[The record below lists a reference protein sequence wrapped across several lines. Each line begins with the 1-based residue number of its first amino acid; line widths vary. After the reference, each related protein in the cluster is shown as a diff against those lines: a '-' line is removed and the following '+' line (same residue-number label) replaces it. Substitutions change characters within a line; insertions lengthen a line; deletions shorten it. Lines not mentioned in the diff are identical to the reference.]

1 MESRFSILTFPQH
14 FDGANLRLRILLV
27 PKLSTAWNGNPLLP
41 VRADLPSL
49 GDTATPFADA
59 DLQFEVRA
67 LDGLER
73 FPVNAPVDFTKPL
86 PAASG
91 VAADARALFEE
102 LVAAKP
108 GRFRLS
114 VDPPRLAEP
123 VKPEIFIKKY
133 LPRSYRESFLFTGP
147 RTRDAVTDDS
157 YHCAIKSRK
166 DPNPLFV
173 STPDEVS
180 WGQVYAYCLRHHR
193 LAERLGLVREASFP
207 VEAGLFANGGFLYV
221 DLAPGSGYEDLAA
234 IDFTFLKRY
243 AARIPRLVAG
253 AERPLFAAVQF
264 PVLFDD
270 PSIPGPPVA
279 LGNYDEVFLEAADY
293 DDGFAKIVH
302 ATQPVSQNLL
312 AEDPDGF
319 TPLTD
324 VGIRL
329 GWDDE
334 QILIWQNRQLKEDP
348 TVPKVAGKPQRL
360 DAPMGVFG
368 YRIDARAHLDPDWHT
383 LVKVR
388 SKAPLTLG
396 DVPLGRPPAAPFEG
410 ELGVEVHPQQLDGD
424 QAAGQFWLPSYL
436 AQWNGASLVLPDEDA
451 AAIFKTEEAKG
462 KAASLGK
469 VYKPVGLDAIPLR
482 YGRTYELRVRLM
494 DPTGGGPAAD
504 AKPVQES
511 PAPLAKVHFLRHVI
525 PEPVRI
531 PKLPRFPDAALD
543 AFYPDDAIEVG
554 RPLLG
559 YPSVVFTGKY
569 DGLVPDAVSRLVA
582 ASTAAVGKESFGIPD
597 PDVRKVRIDVE
608 VRALRMDN
616 QLSLSG
622 REAWALLYTTHRDF
636 PADFD
641 QPRNVPLE
649 FRDANVLRFGDPAD
663 LGDLGVTQAEIDALD
678 ELVLPRARDV
688 RLTLR
693 AVADEDA
700 AYFAKDAHIGKPVQ
714 VRVRRE
720 PREEIDLIAHASPGK
735 RIRGLYLQPDPLPA
749 FDGAVSTLL
758 FQRTTGDRPALI
770 QRLAEQLGTDHKG
783 LTLVG
788 KRGER
793 VVFGCSRRIRHT
805 LSPDNSSL
813 TFAAKE
819 DLFNH
824 WIVALTLQLDRDWT
838 WDALQHVSFEIFREK
853 RFKSDVE
860 VDDNGGKP
868 IGDWEVIPTASLQ
881 ALGDLQG
888 KPQREHTTLIFLD
901 AVEPKSELP
910 QPLNAAETRFPDLIE
925 LDYRVEPRFLN
936 APEAP
941 PIPIDPLHLELPVTT
956 PPAQVPRIVSA
967 GLALSK
973 YERNETYSATEA
985 RRRFLWLELEEPVR
999 DPNDGYFIR
1008 LLAYG
1013 SDPLLSD
1020 GRLETFVPPEEPA
1033 LAIDPEPIRGI
1044 TPDQPDD
1051 EAGLAAMTRLLPSTK
1066 SDRHFLIP
1074 LPPGL
1079 NADSPELFGL
1089 FTYELR
1095 VGHAEIWSTAQG
1107 RFGRPLRS
1115 TGVQH
1120 PAPALFCTC
1129 QRDADELLVEAPFAE
1144 AVLNGKN
1151 ITHDPPRTEL
1161 WALLYAQ
1168 VRQADGKDWRNVLLD
1183 DRELELLPRVHD
1195 GVFDA
1200 TGKLLHLGA
1209 FQNLDAP
1216 ARGAMRW
1223 TQEEIAALLR
1233 ELGLPQDA
1241 PISVLCVE
1249 MMPTLEA
1256 LRVRDDPAVART
1268 HSDLIGALHDE
1279 RSGLSPGAA
1288 TSRADHP
1295 RPLSEALGH
1304 YRILRTS
1311 PLTAVPEVCCPTC

>member
-1 MESRFSILTFPQH
+1 MESRFTILTFPQR
-14 FDGANLRLRILLV
+14 FDGADLHLRILLV
-27 PKLSTAWNGNPLLP
+27 PKLSGEWNGNPLLP
-41 VRADLPSL
+41 VLANLPNP

-73 FPVNAPVDFTKPL
+73 FPVNAPVDFTAPL

-91 VAADARALFEE
+91 IAAGARALFEE
-102 LVAAKP
+102 LVAPGP

-114 VDPPRLAEP
+114 NDPPRLAEP
-123 VKPEIFIKKY
+123 VKTEIFIKKY
-133 LPRSYRESFLFTGP
+133 LPRKYREVFPFTGP

-157 YHCAIKSRK
+157 YHCAIKARK
-166 DPNPLFV
+166 DPNPAFV
-173 STPDEVS
+173 TTPDTVS
-180 WGQVYAYCLRHHR
+180 WGQIYAYCLRHHL
-193 LAERLGLVREASFP
+193 LAERLGLVREASLTIDP
-207 VEAGLFANGGFLYV
+207 GLFENGGFLYV
-221 DLAPGSGYEDLAA
+221 DLAPGSSYADLAA

-243 AARIPRLVAG
+243 AAHIPRLVAG
-253 AERPLFAAVQF
+253 EERPLFAAVQF

-270 PSIPGPPVA
+270 PLIPGPPPA
-279 LGNYDEVFLEAADY
+279 LGNYDEVFIEAADY

-312 AEDPDGF
+312 VEDPDGF

-348 TVPKVAGKPQRL
+348 TVPKVLGKAQRL

-368 YRIDARAHLDPDWHT
+368 YRIDARVLGDPDWHT

-396 DVPLGRPPAAPFEG
+396 DVPLGDPPDEPFEG
-410 ELGVEVHPQQLDGD
+410 ELGVEVHPQQIDGD
-424 QAAGQFWLPSYL
+424 QAAGQFWLPAYL

-451 AAIFKTEEAKG
+451 AAIFKTEQADG
-462 KAASLGK
+462 KAANLGK
-469 VYKPVGLDAIPLR
+469 VYNPVGLDEIPLR
-482 YGRTYELRVRLM
+482 YSETYELRVRLM
-494 DPTGGGPAAD
+494 DPTGGGPAAED
-504 AKPVQES
+504 EPVQES
-511 PAPLAKVHFLRHVI
+511 PAPVARVHFRRHVV

-531 PKLPRFPDAALD
+531 PSLPRFPDATLD
-543 AFYPDDAIEVG
+543 AFYPNDALEVS

-569 DGLVPDAVSRLVA
+569 ADPVPLLQA
-582 ASTAAVGKESFGIPD
+582 AADAAVGKESFGIPD
-597 PDVRKVRIDVE
+597 PDVRRVRIDVE

-622 REAWALLYTTHRDF
+622 REAWAHLYTTHRGF
-636 PADFD
+636 PDEVD

-649 FRDANVLRFGDPAD
+649 FRDANVLRFGDPND
-663 LGDLGVTQAEIDALD
+663 MGDLGVTQAQIDVLGQ
-678 ELVLPRARDV
+678 LVLPRARDV

-693 AVADEDA
+693 AVADEDP
-700 AYFAKDAHIGKPVQ
+700 AYFAENAHVGKPVQ

-720 PREEIDLIAHASPGK
+720 SRREMDLIANASPGRK
-735 RIRGLYLQPDPLPA
+735 IRGLYLQPDPLPA
-749 FDGAVSTLL
+749 FNGEVFTSFL
-758 FQRTTGDRPALI
+758 FQRTTGESPALI
-770 QRLAEQLGTDHKG
+770 QRLAEQLGADHKG

-824 WIVALTLQLDRDWT
+824 WLVAITLQLDRDWT
-838 WDALQHVSFEIFREK
+838 WDNLQPVSFEIFREK

-860 VDDNGGKP
+860 VDDNDGKP
-868 IGDWEVIPTASLQ
+868 IGDWEVVPTASLQ
-881 ALGDLQG
+881 ALDHA
-888 KPQREHTTLIFLD
+888 QREHTTLIFLD

-910 QPLNAAETRFPDLIE
+910 QPLDAAETRFPDLIE
-925 LDYRVEPRFLN
+925 LDYRIEPRFQN
-936 APEAP
+936 APETA
-941 PIPIDPLHLELPVTT
+941 PIDPLHLELPVTT

-973 YERNETYSATEA
+973 YQRNETYSATEP
-985 RRRFLWLELEEPVR
+985 RQRFLWLELEEPVR

-1008 LLAYG
+1008 LLAYAP
-1013 SDPLLSD
+1013 DPLLSD
-1020 GRLETFVPPEEPA
+1020 GRLETYVPPEEPA
-1033 LAIDPEPIRGI
+1033 LAIDPELIRVI

-1051 EAGLAAMTRLLPSTK
+1051 EAGLAAMTRLLPSQT

-1079 NADSPELFGL
+1079 NADNPELFGL

-1095 VGHAEIWSTAQG
+1095 VGHGEIWSTAQG

-1120 PAPALFCTC
+1120 PAPTLFCTC
-1129 QRDADELLVEAPFAE
+1129 QRDADELFVEAPFAE

-1151 ITHDPPRTEL
+1151 VTADPPRTEV

-1168 VRQADGKDWRNVLLD
+1168 VRQADGRDWRNVLLD
-1183 DRELELLPRVHD
+1183 DRRLDLLPRIR
-1195 GVFDA
+1195 GRVFDA
-1200 TGKLLHLGA
+1200 TGKLMHLAA

-1216 ARGAMRW
+1216 ARGVTRW
-1223 TQEEIAALLR
+1223 TQAELATLIR
-1233 ELGLPQDA
+1233 DLGLPQDA
-1241 PISVLCVE
+1241 PLSVLCVE

-1256 LRVRDDPAVART
+1256 LRVRDDPNASV

-1279 RSGLSPGAA
+1279 RLGRTPGAA
-1288 TSRADHP
+1288 TVGTTDHP

>member
-1 MESRFSILTFPQH
+1 MESRFTILTFPQR
-14 FDGANLRLRILLV
+14 FDGVDLHLRILLV
-27 PKLSTAWNGNPLLP
+27 PKLSAAWNGNPLLP
-41 VRADLPSL
+41 VLADVPNP

-59 DLQFEVRA
+59 DLQFEVRV

-73 FPVNAPVDFTKPL
+73 FPVNAPVDFTRPL
-86 PAASG
+86 PVASG

-102 LVAAKP
+102 LVAPGP

-114 VDPPRLAEP
+114 NDPPRLAEP
-123 VKPEIFIKKY
+123 VKTEIFIKKY

-147 RTRDAVTDDS
+147 RTRDAVTNDS
-157 YHCAIKSRK
+157 YHCAIKARK
-166 DPNPLFV
+166 DPNPAFV
-173 STPDEVS
+173 TTPDTVS
-180 WGQVYAYCLRHHR
+180 WGQVYAYCLRHHL
-193 LAERLGLVREASFP
+193 LAERLGLVREASFTIDP
-207 VEAGLFANGGFLYV
+207 GLFENGGFLYV
-221 DLAPGSGYEDLAA
+221 DLASGSTYAAEAA

-243 AARIPRLVAG
+243 AARIPRLEAG
-253 AERPLFAAVQF
+253 TERPLFAAVQF
-264 PVLFDD
+264 PVLLDD
-270 PSIPGPPVA
+270 PLVPGPPPT
-279 LGNYDEVFLEAADY
+279 LGNYDEVFIEAADY

-312 AEDPDGF
+312 VEDPDGF
-319 TPLTD
+319 APLTD

-348 TVPKVAGKPQRL
+348 TVPPVPGKPQRL

-368 YRIDARAHLDPDWHT
+368 YRIDARALNDLDWHT
-383 LVKVR
+383 LVRVR
-388 SKAPLTLG
+388 SKAPLALG
-396 DVPLGRPPAAPFEG
+396 DVPLGVPPDEPFEG
-410 ELGVEVHPQQLDGD
+410 ELGVEVHPQQIDGD
-424 QAAGQFWLPSYL
+424 QAAGQFWLPAYL

-451 AAIFKTEEAKG
+451 AAIFKTEQADG
-462 KAASLGK
+462 KAANLGK
-469 VYKPVGLDAIPLR
+469 VYEPLGLDAIPLR
-482 YGRTYELRVRLM
+482 YSRTYELRVRLM

-504 AKPVQES
+504 DEPMQES
-511 PAPLAKVHFLRHVI
+511 PAPVARVHFRRHVV
-525 PEPVRI
+525 PESVRI
-531 PKLPRFPDAALD
+531 PNLPRFPDAALD
-543 AFYPDDAIEVG
+543 ALYPNDSIEVG

-569 DGLVPDAVSRLVA
+569 ADPVPLLQA
-582 ASTAAVGKESFGIPD
+582 AADAAVGKESFGIPD
-597 PDVRKVRIDVE
+597 PDVQRVQIDVE

-616 QLSLSG
+616 QLSQSR

-636 PADFD
+636 PEDFD
-641 QPRNVPLE
+641 QPRNIPLE
-649 FRDANVLRFGDPAD
+649 FRDANVLRFGDPTD
-663 LGDLGVTQAEIDALD
+663 LGDLGVTQAQIDALGQ
-678 ELVLPRARDV
+678 LVLPTARDI
-688 RLTLR
+688 RLTIR
-693 AVADEDA
+693 AVAGEDP
-700 AYFAKDAHIGKPVQ
+700 AYFADNAHVGKPVQ

-720 PREEIDLIAHASPGK
+720 SRREIDLIAHASPG
-735 RIRGLYLQPDPLPA
+735 RMIRGLYLQPDPLPA
-749 FDGAVSTLL
+749 FDGTVPTLL
-758 FQRTTGDRPALI
+758 FQRTTGESPSLI

-838 WDALQHVSFEIFREK
+838 WDSLRHVSFEIFREK
-853 RFKSDVE
+853 RFKSDAE

-881 ALGDLQG
+881 SLDH
-888 KPQREHTTLIFLD
+888 PHREHTTLIFLD

-910 QPLNAAETRFPDLIE
+910 QPLNAAETRFPDVIE
-925 LDYRVEPRFLN
+925 LDYRVEPRFVN
-936 APEAP
+936 APEAAE
-941 PIPIDPLHLELPVTT
+941 IEPLHLELPVTT
-956 PPAQVPRIVSA
+956 RPAQVPHIVSA

-973 YERNETYSATEA
+973 YQRNDTYSATEA
-985 RRRFLWLELEEPVR
+985 RQRFLWLELEEPVR

-1008 LLAYG
+1008 MLAYAP
-1013 SDPLLSD
+1013 DPLLSD
-1020 GRLETFVPPEEPA
+1020 GRLETYVPTEEPA
-1033 LAIDPEPIRGI
+1033 LAIDPELIRVI
-1044 TPDQPDD
+1044 TPGQPDD
-1051 EAGLAAMTRLLPSTK
+1051 EAGLPAMTRLLPSTK

-1095 VGHAEIWSTAQG
+1095 VGHANIWCTAQG

-1120 PAPALFCTC
+1120 PAPTLFCTC

-1151 ITHDPPRTEL
+1151 ITQDPPRTEL

-1183 DRELELLPRVHD
+1183 DRRLELLPRVR
-1195 GVFDA
+1195 GRVFDA
-1200 TGKLLHLGA
+1200 TGKLLHLHA

-1216 ARGAMRW
+1216 ARGVTRW
-1223 TQEEIAALLR
+1223 TQSEIAVLIR

-1241 PISVLCVE
+1241 PVSVLCVE

-1256 LRVRDDPAVART
+1256 LRVHDNPAAASV
-1268 HSDLIGALHDE
+1268 HSDLVGAVRDE
-1279 RSGLSPGAA
+1279 RAGNILGAA
-1288 TSRADHP
+1288 SPEDDHP
-1295 RPLSEALGH
+1295 RPLSDALGH

>member
-1 MESRFSILTFPQH
+1 MESRFSLLTFPQR
-14 FDGANLRLRILLV
+14 FDGADLHLRILLV
-27 PKLSTAWNGNPLLP
+27 PKLSVAWNGNPLLP
-41 VRADLPSL
+41 VLADVPNP
-49 GDTATPFADA
+49 GNTATAFADA
-59 DLQFEVRA
+59 DLQLEVRV

-73 FPVNAPVDFTKPL
+73 FPTNTAVDFTKPL

-114 VDPPRLAEP
+114 TDPPRLAEP
-123 VKPEIFIKKY
+123 VKPEIFVKKY

-157 YHCAIKSRK
+157 YHCAIKARK
-166 DPNPLFV
+166 DPNPVFV

-180 WGQVYAYCLRHHR
+180 WGQVYAYCLRHHL

-221 DLAPGSGYEDLAA
+221 DLGAGSTYTAEAA

-243 AARIPRLVAG
+243 AARIPRLTAG
-253 AERPLFAAVQF
+253 TERPLFAAVQF

-270 PSIPGPPVA
+270 PLIPGPPPA
-279 LGNYDEVFLEAADY
+279 LGNYDEVFIEASDY

-302 ATQPVSQNLL
+302 AVQPVSQNLL

-319 TPLTD
+319 APLTD
-324 VGIRL
+324 IGIRL

-334 QILIWQNRQLKEDP
+334 QILTWQNRQLKVDS
-348 TVPKVAGKPQRL
+348 TVPKVAGDGQRL
-360 DAPMGVFG
+360 DAPVGVFG
-368 YRIDARAHLDPDWHT
+368 YRIDAHVLGDPKWHT
-383 LVKVR
+383 LVRVR
-388 SKAPLTLG
+388 SKAPLALG
-396 DVPLGRPPAAPFEG
+396 GIPLGRPPDEPFEG

-424 QAAGQFWLPSYL
+424 QAAGQFWLPAYL

-451 AAIFKTEEAKG
+451 AAIFKTEQADG
-462 KAASLGK
+462 KTANLGRL
-469 VYKPVGLDAIPLR
+469 YDAVGLEAIPLR
-482 YGRTYELRVRLM
+482 YSQTYKLRVRLM
-494 DPTGGGPAAD
+494 DPTGGGPAAEE
-504 AKPVQES
+504 KPVQES
-511 PAPLAKVHFLRHVI
+511 LAPEAEVHFLRHVV

-531 PKLPRFPDAALD
+531 PKLPKFPDATLD
-543 AFYPDDAIEVG
+543 AFYPDDVLEVR

-569 DGLVPDAVSRLVA
+569 ADPIPLLQA
-582 ASTAAVGKESFGIPD
+582 AADAAVGKESFGIPD

-636 PADFD
+636 SADFD

-649 FRDANVLRFGDPAD
+649 FKDANVLRFGDPTD
-663 LGDLGVTQAEIDALD
+663 LGDLGLTQAEINALD
-678 ELVLPRARDV
+678 QLVLPAARDI
-688 RLTLR
+688 RLTIR
-693 AVADEDA
+693 AVADEDPK
-700 AYFAKDAHIGKPVQ
+700 YFAKDAHVGKPLQ

-720 PREEIDLIAHASPGK
+720 SKIETGLIAHAVPGK
-735 RIRGLYLQPDPLPA
+735 TIRGLYLQPDPVPA
-749 FDGAVSTLL
+749 FDGGVPTLL
-758 FQRTTGDRPALI
+758 FQRTTGENPAII

-853 RFKSDVE
+853 RFKADAE

-868 IGDWEVIPTASLQ
+868 ISDWEVIPTASLQ
-881 ALGDLQG
+881 ALGDPQG
-888 KPQREHTTLIFLD
+888 KPHREHTTLIFLD
-901 AVEPKSELP
+901 AVEPKSELL
-910 QPLNAAETRFPDLIE
+910 QPLNPGETHAETRFPDVVE
-925 LDYRVEPRFLN
+925 LDYRVEPRFQS
-936 APEAP
+936 APETAP
-941 PIPIDPLHLELPVTT
+941 LAPLHLELPVTT
-956 PPAQVPRIVSA
+956 PPAQIPRIVSA

-973 YERNETYSATEA
+973 YQRNDTYSATEA

-1008 LLAYG
+1008 LLAYAP
-1013 SDPLLSD
+1013 DPLLSD
-1020 GRLETFVPPEEPA
+1020 DRPETGVPPEESP
-1033 LAIDPEPIRGI
+1033 LAIDPELVRVI
-1044 TPDQPDD
+1044 TPGQPHD
-1051 EAGLAAMTRLLPSTK
+1051 EAGLPAMTRLLPSKK
-1066 SDRHFLIP
+1066 SDSHFLIP

-1079 NADSPELFGL
+1079 NDDSPELFGL

-1095 VGHAEIWSTAQG
+1095 VGHAGIWSTAQG

-1120 PAPALFCTC
+1120 PAPTLFCTC

-1151 ITHDPPRTEL
+1151 ITADPPRTEL

-1183 DRELELLPRVHD
+1183 DRELALVPRVR
-1195 GVFDA
+1195 GRVFDV
-1200 TGKLLHLGA
+1200 TGKLLYLGA

-1216 ARGAMRW
+1216 SRGATRW
-1223 TQEEIAALLR
+1223 TQEEIATLLR

-1241 PISVLCVE
+1241 PVSVLCVE

-1256 LRVRDDPAVART
+1256 LRVRGAADGVRT
-1268 HSDLIGALHDE
+1268 RSDLIAAVHAE
-1279 RSGLSPGAA
+1279 RSGTSPGTAA
-1288 TSRADHP
+1288 YGADHP
-1295 RPLSEALGH
+1295 RPLSDALGN

>member
-1 MESRFSILTFPQH
+1 MEPRFTILTFPQR
-14 FDGANLRLRILLV
+14 FDGADLHLRILLV
-27 PKLSTAWNGNPLLP
+27 PKLSAAWNGNPLLP
-41 VRADLPSL
+41 VLADVPNP

-59 DLQFEVRA
+59 DLQLEVRA

-73 FPVNAPVDFTKPL
+73 FPVNAPVDFTAAL

-102 LVAAKP
+102 LVAPGP

-114 VDPPRLAEP
+114 NDPPRLAEP

-157 YHCAIKSRK
+157 YHCAIKARK

-173 STPDEVS
+173 STPDTVS
-180 WGQVYAYCLRHHR
+180 WGQVYAYCLRHHL
-193 LAERLGLVREASFP
+193 LAARLGLVREASFTIDP
-207 VEAGLFANGGFLYV
+207 GLFENGGFLYV
-221 DLAPGSGYEDLAA
+221 DLAPGSSYADLAA

-243 AARIPRLVAG
+243 AARIPRLTAG
-253 AERPLFAAVQF
+253 EERPLFAAVQF

-270 PSIPGPPVA
+270 PSIPGPPPTP
-279 LGNYDEVFLEAADY
+279 GTYDEVFIEAADY

-312 AEDPDGF
+312 VEDPDGF

-348 TVPKVAGKPQRL
+348 TVPPVPGKPQRL

-368 YRIDARAHLDPDWHT
+368 YRIDARVLDDPDWHT
-383 LVKVR
+383 LVRVR

-396 DVPLGRPPAAPFEG
+396 AIPLGDPPDELFEA

-451 AAIFKTEEAKG
+451 AAIFKTEQAQG
-462 KAASLGK
+462 KAASLGR
-469 VYKPVGLDAIPLR
+469 VYEPVGLDAIPLR
-482 YGRTYELRVRLM
+482 YGETYELRVRLM

-504 AKPVQES
+504 DEPVQES
-511 PAPLAKVHFLRHVI
+511 PAPVARVPFRRHVV

-531 PKLPRFPDAALD
+531 QDLPRFPDAALD
-543 AFYPDDAIEVG
+543 SFYPDDALEIG

-569 DGLVPDAVSRLVA
+569 ADPVPLLQA
-582 ASTAAVGKESFGIPD
+582 AADAAVGKESFGIPD
-597 PDVRKVRIDVE
+597 PDVQRVRIDVE

-616 QLSLSG
+616 LLSLSG
-622 REAWALLYTTHRDF
+622 REAWALLYTAHRDF
-636 PADFD
+636 PADVD
-641 QPRNVPLE
+641 QPRTVPLE
-649 FRDANVLRFGDPAD
+649 FRDANVLRFGDPND

-678 ELVLPRARDV
+678 ELVLPTARDV
-688 RLTLR
+688 RLTIR
-693 AVADEDA
+693 AVADEDPT
-700 AYFAKDAHIGKPVQ
+700 YFANNAHAGKPVQ
-714 VRVRRE
+714 MRVRRE
-720 PREEIDLIAHASPGK
+720 SETETDLIAAASPGR
-735 RIRGLYLQPDPLPA
+735 RIRGIYLQPDPAPA
-749 FDGAVSTLL
+749 IDGTFHTLL
-758 FQRTTGDRPALI
+758 FQHTATESPALI

-783 LTLVG
+783 LTLVA

-813 TFAAKE
+813 TFAAKD

-824 WIVALTLQLDRDWT
+824 WLVALTLQLDRDWT
-838 WDALQHVSFEIFREK
+838 WDSLRHVSFEIFREK
-853 RFKSDVE
+853 RFQSDAE
-860 VDDNGGKP
+860 VDDNGGSP

-881 ALGDLQG
+881 ALDH
-888 KPQREHTTLIFLD
+888 PQRESTTLIFLD
-901 AVEPKSELP
+901 AVEPNSELP
-910 QPLNAAETRFPDLIE
+910 QPLNAAETRFPDIIE

-936 APEAP
+936 APETE
-941 PIPIDPLHLELPVTT
+941 PIDPLHLELPVTT
-956 PPAQVPRIVSA
+956 RPAQVPRIVSA

-973 YERNETYSATEA
+973 YQRNETYSATEA
-985 RRRFLWLELEEPVR
+985 RQRFLWLELEEPVR

-1008 LLAYG
+1008 LLAYAP
-1013 SDPLLSD
+1013 DPLLSD
-1020 GRLETFVPPEEPA
+1020 GRLETFVPPEEPP
-1033 LAIDPEPIRGI
+1033 LAIDPELIRVI

-1051 EAGLAAMTRLLPSTK
+1051 EAGLPAMTRLLPSQT

-1095 VGHAEIWSTAQG
+1095 VGHAEVWCTAQG

-1120 PAPALFCTC
+1120 PAPTLFCTC
-1129 QRDADELLVEAPFAE
+1129 LRDADELLVEAPFAE

-1151 ITHDPPRTEL
+1151 ITQDPPRTEL
-1161 WALLYAQ
+1161 WALLYTQ

-1183 DRELELLPRVHD
+1183 DRRLELLPRVR
-1195 GVFDA
+1195 GRVFD
-1200 TGKLLHLGA
+1200 TNGKLLHLDA
-1209 FQNLDAP
+1209 FQNRDAP
-1216 ARGAMRW
+1216 ARGTTRW
-1223 TQEEIAALLR
+1223 TQSELAALIR

-1241 PISVLCVE
+1241 PLSVLCVE

-1256 LRVRDDPAVART
+1256 LRVRADPAVAHV

-1279 RSGLSPGAA
+1279 RSGRGPGAT
-1288 TSRADHP
+1288 TSGAADHP
-1295 RPLSEALGH
+1295 RPLSDGLGH